1 LLNPSSWRDRII
13 KLYSFVL
20 RTKIYHVFFWFFYV
34 ILCALIIQPGAR
46 PKDWVFFSGIILF
59 FHAIVAYFNI
69 NILVNHL
76 LYKRFYFSY
85 AICLILSI
93 IAVSFPIAIVFHKFI
108 HNKNIQEIVWS
119 TNFFLLNWA
128 SISLTTLLVL
138 TLKLLFNWYKEE
150 QNNKSLQKVNVETE
164 LKFLKSQINPHFL
177 FNSLNNLYALTL
189 LKSDE
194 APNVVLKLSNILR
207 YVLYETGDGKVRL
220 SKEIDYIEDYIE
232 LEKIRLGKGFDL
244 QFDKIGDFSGVYI
257 EPMIFLTF
265 LENSFKHGVSQSL
278 KNAWLK
284 MKIEVQDDVINFR
297 ISNPNESG
305 KRIGNEPGGI
315 GLENLKKRLDLI
327 YKGDYTLNITNEEVY
342 TVNLEINKDGK

>member
-1 LLNPSSWRDRII
+1 LGQNFWRDRTI
-13 KLYSFVL
+13 KVYAFIL
-20 RTKIYHVFFWFFYV
+20 RTKIYHVIFWFFYV
-34 ILCALIIQPGAR
+34 ILCALIIQPGAH
-46 PKDWVFFSGIILF
+46 PKDWILFSGIILA
-59 FHAIVAYFNI
+59 FHALVAYFNI
-69 NILVNHL
+69 NVLVNHL
-76 LYKRFYFSY
+76 LYKRFYLSY
-85 AICLILSI
+85 AICLLLSI
-93 IAVSFPIAIVFHKFI
+93 VAVSFPIAVVFHKFI
-108 HNKNIQEIVWS
+108 HNKSLQQFVWS

-150 QNNKSLQKVNVETE
+150 QSNKSLQKVNVETE

-244 QFDKIGDFSGVYI
+244 KFEKVGDFSGVYI

-265 LENSFKHGVSQSL
+265 LENSFKHGVSRSL
-278 KNAWLK
+278 ENSWLN
-284 MKIEVQDDVINFR
+284 MRIEVKDDSIDFE
-297 ISNPNESG
+297 ISNPKVEEIG
-305 KRIGNEPGGI
+305 KSNKPGGI

-327 YKGDYTLNITNEEVY
+327 YKGNYELKISDESNY
-342 TVNLEINKDGK
+342 TVNLRINKDGK